1 MTSQSQRNLFKS
13 YLAPVLDTAYG
24 TALYL
29 TGDGREAE
37 DLVQAAAVSAFRAF
51 AARPAGDFKVW
62 FLRILTHQFLTRTE
76 SGAQSP
82 KPGPPLR
89 GGAPQSRGRS
99 PLIAAFAAL
108 PVEQRAV
115 CALYFMDDFSYADMA
130 EMTGSGLESTRRDLH
145 EGRARLQESLR
156 EPAPRTTAPT
166 LSMAALI
173 CA

>member
-62 FLRILTHQFLTRTE
+62 FLRILTDQFLTQATSAAERRASGSEHRAE
-76 SGAQSP
+76 SA
-82 KPGPPLR
+82 
-89 GGAPQSRGRS
+89 
-99 PLIAAFAAL
+99 LIAAFAAL

-115 CALYFMDDFSYADMA
+115 CALYFMDDFSYAEMA

-145 EGRARLQESLR
+145 EGRARLKASLR
-156 EPAPRTTAPT
+156 EPAPRTAAPT
-166 LSMAALI
+166 LPMAALG
-173 CA
+173 CAW